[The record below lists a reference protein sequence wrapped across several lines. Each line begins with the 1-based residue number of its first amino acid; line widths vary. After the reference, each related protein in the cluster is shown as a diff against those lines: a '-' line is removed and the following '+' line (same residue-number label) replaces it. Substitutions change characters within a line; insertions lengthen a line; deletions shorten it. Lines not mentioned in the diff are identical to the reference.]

1 MLWKN
6 IERILA
12 EKKISIYRLAL
23 NAGLDPA
30 MLYRLRDGKVK
41 DLHFETAK
49 KIAKALDV
57 SLDELGKELH

>member
-12 EKKISIYRLAL
+12 EKSFSVYRLAL

-41 DLHFETAK
+41 DLHFGTVK
-49 KIAKALDV
+49 KSPRL
-57 SLDELGKELH
+57 LM

>member
-1 MLWKN
+1 M
-6 IERILA
+6 
-12 EKKISIYRLAL
+12 

-41 DLHFETAK
+41 DLHFETVK

-57 SLDELGKELH
+57 SLDELAKI

>member
-6 IERILA
+6 IERIMI
-12 EKKISIYRLAL
+12 EKNFSIYRVAL

-41 DLHFETAK
+41 DLHFETVK

-57 SLDELGKELH
+57 SLDELAKS

>member
-12 EKKISIYRLAL
+12 EKNFSVYRLAL

-41 DLHFETAK
+41 DLHFETVK

-57 SLDELGKELH
+57 SLDELAKSK

>member
-1 MLWKN
+1 MLWNN

-12 EKKISIYRLAL
+12 EKNFSVYRLAL

-41 DLHFETAK
+41 DLHFETVK
-49 KIAKALDV
+49 KSPRL
-57 SLDELGKELH
+57 LM